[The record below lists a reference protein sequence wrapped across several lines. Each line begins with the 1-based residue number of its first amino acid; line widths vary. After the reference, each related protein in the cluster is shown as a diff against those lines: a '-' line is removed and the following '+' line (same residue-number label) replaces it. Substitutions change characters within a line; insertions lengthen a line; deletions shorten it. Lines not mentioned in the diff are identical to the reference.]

1 MFDNNYMNTIAYILS
16 ASLIFGFVIDV
27 LPARAQ
33 PSGLSVTTCSGKT
46 VFLDLNP
53 EGPAPVP
60 PHKLKPCHAICCSD
74 DDEASEDN
82 AAL

>member
-16 ASLIFGFVIDV
+16 ASLIFGF
-27 LPARAQ
+27 
-33 PSGLSVTTCSGKT
+33 SGLSVTTCSGKT